1 MQTLRTPIRRRFKKG
16 LRTLAGA
23 NGPLST
29 MNPLPI
35 SDPVALRHRR
45 QLHKCRCCEIALAN
59 TPPNV
64 RVVQVRRSL
73 TGKAYLK
80 QGILAGPKPFT
91 RKALYI
97 FLHECAHF
105 VLHGSGHKPSYVKEK
120 EAPEQWAHAK
130 MREAGMPVPR
140 AMTRRANAAKSAARS
155 DTERNGLIP
164 PHDDMRNETC
174 A

>member
-1 MQTLRTPIRRRFKKG
+1 
-16 LRTLAGA
+16 
-23 NGPLST
+23 

-105 VLHGSGHKPSYVKEK
+105 VLHGSCHKPSYVKEK
-120 EAPEQWAHAK
+120 EEQWAHAK
-130 MREAGMPVPR
+130 MREAGMPV
-140 AMTRRANAAKSAARS
+140 
-155 DTERNGLIP
+155 
-164 PHDDMRNETC
+164 
-174 A
+174 